1 MPPSP
6 LAPADYGAFLAR
18 QLPLQS
24 KPIDHY
30 LLGEGQVWLKRAG
43 PGNSAWRYR
52 VLSVAAALLRLPVL
66 RPVPNPGGRV
76 AIATE
81 VRRLR
86 TLAAQ
91 GVRVPEVLAAEPGG
105 FLMSHLGVPGQEAPS
120 LANAIRAAVA
130 DGAAPV
136 LALWS
141 QGLDLLQT
149 VHGQGLCLSQA
160 FARNMVLCADGGLA
174 CVDFEDDPAA
184 ALPLELCQVRDLLC
198 YLHSTAIYLAHAQA
212 LPQARALWEA
222 WLQSAGYS
230 GAFHATLGKTV
241 ARLRWLRHLPQDRR
255 WGRDAQ
261 RLRAAYDLLNGAG
274 EPAAH
279 QQR

>member
-1 MPPSP
+1 MPHET
-6 LAPADYGAFLAR
+6 PAGPTAFLAR
-18 QLPLQS
+18 QLPLQP

-30 LLGEGQVWLKRAG
+30 LLGGDQVWLKRAG

-52 VLSVAAALLRLPVL
+52 VLSLAAALLHLPVL
-66 RPVPNPGGRV
+66 RPVPNPGGQA

-86 TLAAQ
+86 ALAAQ
-91 GVRVPEVLAAEPGG
+91 GVRVPAVLAAEPEG

-130 DGAAPV
+130 QGAPAV
-136 LALWS
+136 LPLWT
-141 QGLDLLQT
+141 QGLELLQE

-160 FARNMVLCADGGLA
+160 FARNMVICADGALA

-184 ALPLELCQVRDLLC
+184 ALPLDVCQVRDVLC

-212 LPQARALWEA
+212 LPEARTVWDA
-222 WLQSAGYS
+222 WLARPVYGE
-230 GAFHATLGKTV
+230 AFHATLRQTV
-241 ARLRWLRHLPQDRR
+241 ARLGWLRRLPQDRS

-261 RLRAAYDLLNGAG
+261 RLRAAYDLLAGAD
-274 EPAAH
+274 
-279 QQR
+279 RS